1 MASSYFVDCLDELF
15 FPSELRPI
23 HACWFW
29 QWWVAGDPLKIYG
42 KCNSLRKKN
51 RVGNV
56 LDVHPSME
64 RSKRCH
70 DSFPHQ
76 IISIL
81 GLQSYANK
89 AFVIWGPSELQLRP
103 SPAPDLA
110 GHGVALFSSW
120 SIVYVPSLTAHKS
133 AAKKTTRESNRH
145 VAPGMVGPMQAVVAQ
160 QHLLARKERDSCKD
174 TCRFNSFEHQK
185 RLVGGFNPPDKY

>member
-1 MASSYFVDCLDELF
+1 MNCFFLLNLGLYMPVDFDSDESQETHLK
-15 FPSELRPI
+15 STENAI
-23 HACWFW
+23 HWE
-29 QWWVAGDPLKIYG
+29 
-42 KCNSLRKKN
+42 KN

>member
-42 KCNSLRKKN
+42 KCNSLRKKSSWKCLGRASLHGKIKKVPWLIPAPN
-51 RVGNV
+51 HLHPGSPV
-56 LDVHPSME
+56 LCEQSVRNLRAKWAPIA
-64 RSKRCH
+64 
-70 DSFPHQ
+70 SFPGAGSCWAWGGPFLELVYSLCSVIDGTQ
-76 IISIL
+76 ISR
-81 GLQSYANK
+81 
-89 AFVIWGPSELQLRP
+89 E
-103 SPAPDLA
+103 
-110 GHGVALFSSW
+110 
-120 SIVYVPSLTAHKS
+120 
-133 AAKKTTRESNRH
+133 KTTRESNRH